1 MISFALTQEQ
11 EIARG
16 AAAAFADARAA
27 THARAADEAGAFPDD
42 LIDALWSLGLVQAV
56 AGSDAPE
63 QPTVLNALVLEEL
76 AYGDAALAL
85 ALAAPLGFAK
95 AVAEQGDENQKR
107 TYLSAAATDSPRFTA
122 IAHTDAG
129 WFGGERQRTRA
140 AKVAGGWRIEG
151 AKALVPYAARCGA
164 FLATAETVTGACA
177 FLVPARAK
185 GVVIGAA
192 KRTLGLR
199 ALQMADVGFDN
210 VFAPDDSRLRAADG
224 SAVRRIVDL
233 SRVAL
238 CAILSGLARRVYDT
252 ALPYAK
258 QRVVHGEAIA
268 RKQAVAFK
276 LADMRIATQAMR
288 WMGLRA
294 AAELDAAPTATRNAR
309 LAQRYAAENCL
320 KIADEGVQI
329 FGGYGFV
336 RDLPLEMWY
345 RNARSLSVLDGLVGA

>member
-11 EIARG
+11 EI
-16 AAAAFADARAA
+16 
-27 THARAADEAGAFPDD
+27 ARAADEAGAFPDD

-177 FLVPARAK
+177 FLVPARAR
-185 GVVIGAA
+185 GVVVGAA
-192 KRTLGLR
+192 KGTLGLR

-309 LAQRYAAENCL
+309 LAQRYAAENGL

>member
-11 EIARG
+11 EIARA
-16 AAAAFADARAA
+16 AAAAFADARASP
-27 THARAADEAGAFPDD
+27 HARAADETGAFRDD
-42 LIDALWSLGLVQAV
+42 LIEAVWRLGLVQAV
-56 AGSDAPE
+56 AESDAPE

-95 AVAEQGDENQKR
+95 AIAEQGDERQKR
-107 TYLSAAATDSPRFTA
+107 TYLRAVANDSPGFAA

-140 AKVAGGWRIEG
+140 VKVAGGWLIDG
-151 AKALVPYAARCGA
+151 AKALVPHAARCVD
-164 FLATAETVTGACA
+164 FLVTAETATGACA
-177 FLVPARAK
+177 FLVPARTN

-192 KRTLGLR
+192 KGTLGLR

-210 VFAPDDSRLRAADG
+210 VFAPDDSRLGASDG
-224 SAVRRIVDL
+224 TTVRRIVDL

-294 AAELDAAPTATRNAR
+294 ASELDAAPTATRNAR
-309 LAQRYAAENCL
+309 LAHRYAAENGL
-320 KIADEGVQI
+320 KIADEGVQL